1 MTATSVIA
9 GVTDPYIDFKGC
21 FFRSAATINDSG
33 VNVMLHACTI
43 IITLIIIIIF
53 SKMVALRMFFW
64 WGRIKL
70 LFLFNKLLHS
80 FCANNHVFP

>member
-33 VNVMLHACTI
+33 VNVMLHACTCTI

-53 SKMVALRMFFW
+53 SKMVALRMSFW

-70 LFLFNKLLHS
+70 LFLFILVLS
-80 FCANNHVFP
+80 